1 MTTITTL
8 FVVPVVYSLLARK
21 TGSPE
26 QVARQLASLQ
36 QQENQVQLTPSMA
49 MPGSAELSE
58 RGL

>member
-49 MPGSAELSE
+49 MPGSAE
-58 RGL
+58 